1 MSELI
6 YRILSHAELGR
17 LGEIDRS
24 ETIHVIYRQ
33 QGEQLAEEAHTFNVP
48 PWATEDDGEYS
59 VGYHVAFCERHLAAG
74 GTALG
79 AFDGE
84 RLVGIGVVTPHVRPG
99 IAQLAL
105 LHVSDGYRRRHG
117 NGRLGHAVGQHGA
130 VLHGSWLRA
139 GGHAVAGTVCVGA
152 GRRASEQE
160 SGADDRPLRFA
171 ANLRGLRLG
180 CPPITHL
187 RQSSSCAA

>member
-105 LHVSDGYRRRHG
+105 LHVSDGYRGQGIGHRLCALMDNIARAAG
-117 NGRLGHAVGQHGA
+117 DTAMVVSATPSVNTVQFYMGRGFAPA
-130 VLHGSWLRA
+130 A
-139 GGHAVAGTVCVGA
+139 T
-152 GRRASEQE
+152 
-160 SGADDRPLRFA
+160 PLPELYA
-171 ANLRGLRLG
+171 LE
-180 CPPITHL
+180 PEDVHL
-187 RQSSSCAA
+187 SKSLVPTTDL